1 MDLNGNQVIAVDFD
15 GTLCKQAWPEIGEEN
30 KILIEHLK
38 EQQAAGARLILWT
51 NREGDLLEE
60 AVEWCKAHGLTFDTV
75 NANLPE
81 LIDLYK
87 NDCRKINADIY
98 IDDKAVNPVPYR
110 HAAGMFGFNPYANPI
125 DKAEFEKKRTSE
137 ILLAIFTMTNCG
149 TLQELE
155 YHAGYY
161 AGTADQAAAVGE
173 ITREQR
179 GQILRVL
186 HYISAGERERLEN
199 E

>member
-15 GTLCKQAWPEIGEEN
+15 GTLCKQARPECSVLTHTQTRSTRQN
-30 KILIEHLK
+30 LRK
-38 EQQAAGARLILWT
+38 
-51 NREGDLLEE
+51 GDLTMWKRIKR
-60 AVEWCKAHGLTFDTV
+60 AIRIAKRNSKA
-75 NANLPE
+75 
-81 LIDLYK
+81 
-87 NDCRKINADIY
+87 R
-98 IDDKAVNPVPYR
+98 R
-110 HAAGMFGFNPYANPI
+110 QR
-125 DKAEFEKKRTSE
+125 KRTSE
-137 ILLAIFTMTNCG
+137 ILLAIFTLTNCG

-179 GQILRVL
+179 GQILRVI

>member
-1 MDLNGNQVIAVDFD
+1 MWKRIKRAIRIARRNS
-15 GTLCKQAWPEIGEEN
+15 K
-30 KILIEHLK
+30 
-38 EQQAAGARLILWT
+38 AR
-51 NREGDLLEE
+51 RQ
-60 AVEWCKAHGLTFDTV
+60 
-75 NANLPE
+75 
-81 LIDLYK
+81 
-87 NDCRKINADIY
+87 
-98 IDDKAVNPVPYR
+98 
-110 HAAGMFGFNPYANPI
+110 
-125 DKAEFEKKRTSE
+125 RTSE
-137 ILLAIFTMTNCG
+137 ILLAIFTLTNCG

-155 YHAGYY
+155 YHTGYY

>member
-1 MDLNGNQVIAVDFD
+1 MKKTHEKSSIYAVT
-15 GTLCKQAWPEIGEEN
+15 GTDSVKNIKKTVLQM
-30 KILIEHLK
+30 
-38 EQQAAGARLILWT
+38 
-51 NREGDLLEE
+51 E
-60 AVEWCKAHGLTFDTV
+60 ATGH
-75 NANLPE
+75 
-81 LIDLYK
+81 
-87 NDCRKINADIY
+87 
-98 IDDKAVNPVPYR
+98 
-110 HAAGMFGFNPYANPI
+110 
-125 DKAEFEKKRTSE
+125 TSE
-137 ILLAIFTMTNCG
+137 ILLAIFTLTNCG

>member
-1 MDLNGNQVIAVDFD
+1 MWKRIKRAIRIAR
-15 GTLCKQAWPEIGEEN
+15 K
-30 KILIEHLK
+30 
-38 EQQAAGARLILWT
+38 
-51 NREGDLLEE
+51 NR
-60 AVEWCKAHGLTFDTV
+60 
-75 NANLPE
+75 
-81 LIDLYK
+81 
-87 NDCRKINADIY
+87 RQ
-98 IDDKAVNPVPYR
+98 R
-110 HAAGMFGFNPYANPI
+110 
-125 DKAEFEKKRTSE
+125 KRTSE
-137 ILLAIFTMTNCG
+137 ILLAIFTLTNCG

-155 YHAGYY
+155 YHTGYY

>member
-1 MDLNGNQVIAVDFD
+1 MWKRIKRAIRIARR
-15 GTLCKQAWPEIGEEN
+15 N
-30 KILIEHLK
+30 SR
-38 EQQAAGARLILWT
+38 AR
-51 NREGDLLEE
+51 RQ
-60 AVEWCKAHGLTFDTV
+60 
-75 NANLPE
+75 
-81 LIDLYK
+81 
-87 NDCRKINADIY
+87 R
-98 IDDKAVNPVPYR
+98 
-110 HAAGMFGFNPYANPI
+110 
-125 DKAEFEKKRTSE
+125 KRTSE

-199 E
+199 EQQKNGLERRGPFRVRSLEI

>member
-1 MDLNGNQVIAVDFD
+1 M
-15 GTLCKQAWPEIGEEN
+15 W
-30 KILIEHLK
+30 
-38 EQQAAGARLILWT
+38 
-51 NREGDLLEE
+51 
-60 AVEWCKAHGLTFDTV
+60 
-75 NANLPE
+75 
-81 LIDLYK
+81 
-87 NDCRKINADIY
+87 
-98 IDDKAVNPVPYR
+98 
-110 HAAGMFGFNPYANPI
+110 
-125 DKAEFEKKRTSE
+125 KRIKRAIRITRRNSE
-137 ILLAIFTMTNCG
+137 IFLAIFTLTNCG

-186 HYISAGERERLEN
+186 HYISVGERERLEN

>member
-1 MDLNGNQVIAVDFD
+1 MWKRIKRAIRIARRNS
-15 GTLCKQAWPEIGEEN
+15 K
-30 KILIEHLK
+30 
-38 EQQAAGARLILWT
+38 AR
-51 NREGDLLEE
+51 RQ
-60 AVEWCKAHGLTFDTV
+60 
-75 NANLPE
+75 
-81 LIDLYK
+81 
-87 NDCRKINADIY
+87 R
-98 IDDKAVNPVPYR
+98 
-110 HAAGMFGFNPYANPI
+110 
-125 DKAEFEKKRTSE
+125 KRT
-137 ILLAIFTMTNCG
+137 ILLAIFTLTNCG

-186 HYISAGERERLEN
+186 NYISAGERERLEN

>member
-1 MDLNGNQVIAVDFD
+1 MWKRIKRAIRIARR
-15 GTLCKQAWPEIGEEN
+15 N
-30 KILIEHLK
+30 SR
-38 EQQAAGARLILWT
+38 ARRQ
-51 NREGDLLEE
+51 RE
-60 AVEWCKAHGLTFDTV
+60 
-75 NANLPE
+75 
-81 LIDLYK
+81 
-87 NDCRKINADIY
+87 
-98 IDDKAVNPVPYR
+98 
-110 HAAGMFGFNPYANPI
+110 
-125 DKAEFEKKRTSE
+125 RTSE

>member
-1 MDLNGNQVIAVDFD
+1 MLTPHNPSG
-15 GTLCKQAWPEIGEEN
+15 
-30 KILIEHLK
+30 
-38 EQQAAGARLILWT
+38 
-51 NREGDLLEE
+51 
-60 AVEWCKAHGLTFDTV
+60 GLTK
-75 NANLPE
+75 AAA
-81 LIDLYK
+81 IARK
-87 NDCRKINADIY
+87 NSRA
-98 IDDKAVNPVPYR
+98 R
-110 HAAGMFGFNPYANPI
+110 RQR
-125 DKAEFEKKRTSE
+125 KRTSE
-137 ILLAIFTMTNCG
+137 ILLAIFTLTNCG

-155 YHAGYY
+155 YHTGYY